1 MLRKIFRISHEQ
13 AHINWGVHYFLT
25 TQQKEYIFRA
35 YVSTELPKHQW
46 RAWENQKCLGKMT
59 CCFCRPSGL
68 LLNFLTVIIR
78 GENDFKLLKKIVR
91 GKEKK
96 IMFFIAC
103 AIDWLVKFWVCNE
116 MIPRKHQGKRVNP
129 LYGDSWSLSYPN
141 LLLAEKDFKGIQHL
155 APRKL
160 GQARAFPLYQFIAF
174 ALKGHCHDIFDYNC
188 YKFT

>member
-1 MLRKIFRISHEQ
+1 M
-13 AHINWGVHYFLT
+13 
-25 TQQKEYIFRA
+25 
-35 YVSTELPKHQW
+35 ELPKHQW

-68 LLNFLTVIIR
+68 LLNFLTVIIH

-103 AIDWLVKFWVCNE
+103 AIDWLVKFWVSNE
-116 MIPRKHQGKRVNP
+116 MIPRKHQGKRVNA

-141 LLLAEKDFKGIQHL
+141 LLLAEKDFKGIQQL

-160 GQARAFPLYQFIAF
+160 GQARWSQENIKVREWIPYMGTHDHSLILIFSWLRRI
-174 ALKGHCHDIFDYNC
+174 LKVFNIWPPENWGKQGHSL
-188 YKFT
+188 FTNLSLSP